1 MMTNEQIDQLAIDAL
16 AWAEGSWGQGRN
28 DQARYDK
35 DTMTLIYSRLADL
48 ANEKAKRFAQ

>member
-1 MMTNEQIDQLAIDAL
+1 MTNDQIDEIVKDAL
-16 AWAEGSWGQGRN
+16 VWAEGSWGQGRN
-28 DQARYDK
+28 DPARYDK

>member
-1 MMTNEQIDQLAIDAL
+1 MTNDQIDEIAKDAL

-28 DQARYDK
+28 DPARYDK